1 MNYDNACKYLAEQ
14 YPAEFV
20 SWLLSVQSQDI
31 QVLKTELTLEPIRAD
46 AVTFLQTANQILH
59 IEFQTLPTSNP
70 SIPFRMLDYSVRL
83 KRQYRCDVEQV
94 VIFLQATNDEIVFT
108 EEYQDRTTSHRY
120 RVVRL
125 WEQDSAP
132 FLANPGLLPLA
143 TLTQTDSPQAL
154 LAQVAEQVDRIFE
167 REQRQNIAGCAE
179 ILAGLRFEK
188 DLIRQFLREEIMR
201 ESVIYQDILQQ
212 GLQQGR
218 QEGRRE
224 GKQEGEADLITRQLT
239 RRLGEVDSLLIE
251 RIRELSLDRLE
262 ELGVALL
269 DFSSVADLMAWF
281 AQQERREGEADL
293 ILRQLTQRLGEVDSS
308 LIDQIRRL
316 STEQL
321 ETLGIALLDF
331 SEVADLVAWL
341 VQQAVSD

>member
-1 MNYDNACKYLAEQ
+1 LNYDNACKYLAEQ

-20 SWLLSVQSQDI
+20 SWLLSIQSQDI
-31 QVLKTELTLEPIRAD
+31 RVLKTELTLEPIRSD

-59 IEFQTLPTSNP
+59 LEFQTLPTSNP

-120 RVVRL
+120 RVIRL

-132 FLANPGLLPLA
+132 FLANPGLLPFA

-154 LAQVAEQVDRIFE
+154 LAQVAERTATIPDR
-167 REQRQNIAGCAE
+167 RQRQNIAGCAE

-188 DLIRQFLREEIMR
+188 DLIRQFFREDIMR

-212 GLQQGR
+212 GRR
-218 QEGRRE
+218 QE
-224 GKQEGEADLITRQLT
+224 ALSLVMRQLN
-239 RRLGEVDSLLIE
+239 RQLGEVNPAAIE
-251 RIRELSLDRLE
+251 RVRALSIEQLE

-269 DFSSVADLMAWF
+269 DFSNMADLMAWF
-281 AQQERREGEADL
+281 TQQERREAELAL
-293 ILRQLTQRLGEVDSS
+293 ILRQLTQRLGEVDSLLS
-308 LIDQIRRL
+308 DRIRRL
-316 STEQL
+316 STQQL
-321 ETLGIALLDF
+321 ETLGIGLLDF
-331 SEVADLVAWL
+331 SEVANLVAWL
-341 VQQAVSD
+341 EQQEVSD

>member
-1 MNYDNACKYLAEQ
+1 MNYDNTCKYLAEQ

-20 SWLLSVQSQDI
+20 GWLLSVHSQDI
-31 QVLKTELTLEPIRAD
+31 RVLKTELTLEPIRAD

-108 EEYQDRTTSHRY
+108 EDYQDRTTSHRY

-154 LAQVAEQVDRIFE
+154 LAQVAEQVDRISE

-188 DLIRQFLREEIMR
+188 DLIRQFFREEIMR

-218 QEGRRE
+218 RE
-224 GKQEGEADLITRQLT
+224 GKQEGETDLITRQLT

-281 AQQERREGEADL
+281 AQQERREGEATL
-293 ILRQLTQRLGEVDSS
+293 ILRQLTQRLGEVDSL
-308 LIDQIRRL
+308 LIEQIRRL

-341 VQQAVSD
+341 EQQAVSDW

>member
-1 MNYDNACKYLAEQ
+1 MSYDNACKYLAEQ
-14 YPAEFV
+14 YPAEFAN
-20 SWLLSVQSQDI
+20 WLLSVQSQDI

-108 EEYQDRTTSHRY
+108 EEYRDRTTSHRY

-125 WEQDSAP
+125 WEQEPAP

-143 TLTQTDSPQAL
+143 TLTQTESPQGL
-154 LAQVAEQVDRIFE
+154 LAQVAQRAATIPDR
-167 REQRQNIAGCAE
+167 RQRRNIAGCAE

-188 DLIRQFLREEIMR
+188 DLIRQFFREDIMR

-212 GLQQGR
+212 GRR
-218 QEGRRE
+218 QEALSLVIRQLNRRLGEVNPAAIERVRALSIEQLEELGVALLDFSEVADLMAWFDQQERRE
-224 GKQEGEADLITRQLT
+224 VEIALITRQLT
-239 RRLGEVDSLLIE
+239 RRLGEVDPSLSE
-251 RIRELSLDRLE
+251 R
-262 ELGVALL
+262 
-269 DFSSVADLMAWF
+269 
-281 AQQERREGEADL
+281 
-293 ILRQLTQRLGEVDSS
+293 
-308 LIDQIRRL
+308 IRRL
-316 STEQL
+316 STLAL
-321 ETLGIALLDF
+321 EALGIALLDF
-331 SEVADLVAWL
+331 SEVADLVVWL
-341 VQQAVSD
+341 QQQEVSD

>member
-1 MNYDNACKYLAEQ
+1 MSYDNACKYLAEQ
-14 YPAEFV
+14 YPVEFV
-20 SWLLSVQSQDI
+20 TWLLSLESQDI

-59 IEFQTLPTSNP
+59 IEFQTLPASNP
-70 SIPFRMLDYSVRL
+70 PIPFRMLDYSVRL

-108 EEYQDRTTSHRY
+108 EDYQDRTTSHRY

-154 LAQVAEQVDRIFE
+154 LAQVAEQVDRISD

-188 DLIRQFLREEIMR
+188 DLIRQFFREEIMR

-212 GLQQGR
+212 GVQQGR
-218 QEGRRE
+218 QEGR
-224 GKQEGEADLITRQLT
+224 QEGEVALITRQLT
-239 RRLGEVDSLLIE
+239 RRLGDVDSLLIE
-251 RIRELSLDRLE
+251 RIRGLSTLVLE

-269 DFSSVADLMAWF
+269 DFSNTADLMAWF
-281 AQQERREGEADL
+281 EQQERREGEIAL
-293 ILRQLTQRLGEVDSS
+293 ITRQLTQRLGEVDPS
-308 LIDQIRRL
+308 LSDRIRRL
-316 STEQL
+316 SPLAL
-321 ETLGIALLDF
+321 EALGIALLDF

-341 VQQAVSD
+341 EQQAVRD

>member
-1 MNYDNACKYLAEQ
+1 LSYDNACKYLAEQ

-46 AVTFLQTANQILH
+46 AVTFLQTSNQILH

-70 SIPFRMLDYSVRL
+70 SISFRMLDYSVRL

-125 WEQDSAP
+125 WEQAPAP

-143 TLTQTDSPQAL
+143 TLTQTDSPQGL
-154 LAQVAEQVDRIFE
+154 LAQVAEQAATIPDR
-167 REQRQNIAGCAE
+167 RQRQNIAGCAE

-188 DLIRQFLREEIMR
+188 DLIRQFFREDIMR

-212 GLQQGR
+212 GRR
-218 QEGRRE
+218 QE
-224 GKQEGEADLITRQLT
+224 ALSLVIRQLN
-239 RRLGEVDSLLIE
+239 RRLGEVNPAAIE
-251 RIRELSLDRLE
+251 RVRALSIEQLE

-281 AQQERREGEADL
+281 DQQERREVEIAL
-293 ILRQLTQRLGEVDSS
+293 ITRQLTRRLGEVDPS
-308 LIDQIRRL
+308 LSDRIRRL
-316 STEQL
+316 STLAL
-321 ETLGIALLDF
+321 EALGIALLDF
-331 SEVADLVAWL
+331 SEVADLVVWL
-341 VQQAVSD
+341 QQQEVSD

>member
-1 MNYDNACKYLAEQ
+1 LNYDNACKYLAEQ
-14 YPAEFV
+14 YPVEFAT
-20 SWLLSVQSQDI
+20 WLLSLESQDI

-59 IEFQTLPTSNP
+59 IEFQTLPASNP
-70 SIPFRMLDYSVRL
+70 PIPFRMLDYSVRL

-108 EEYQDRTTSHRY
+108 EDYQDRTTSHRY

-154 LAQVAEQVDRIFE
+154 LAQVAEQVDRISD

-188 DLIRQFLREEIMR
+188 DLIRQFFREDIMR

-212 GLQQGR
+212 GVQQGR
-218 QEGRRE
+218 QEGR
-224 GKQEGEADLITRQLT
+224 QEGEVALITRQLT
-239 RRLGEVDSLLIE
+239 RRLGDLDLLLIE
-251 RIRELSLDRLE
+251 RIRGLSTLALE

-269 DFSSVADLMAWF
+269 DFSNAADLMAWF
-281 AQQERREGEADL
+281 DQQERREGEIAL
-293 ILRQLTQRLGEVDSS
+293 ITRQLTQRLGEVDPS
-308 LIDQIRRL
+308 LSDRIRRL
-316 STEQL
+316 SPLAL
-321 ETLGIALLDF
+321 EALGIALLDF

-341 VQQAVSD
+341 EQQAVRD